1 MAVKLSDEITQELG
15 YEYCQKFGIST
26 LVKNK
31 TINGK
36 VFDDSTSQTLA
47 LGGIT
52 EGVYNYEM
60 CAAYATIANGGEY
73 NKPTLYSK
81 VVDHDGNV
89 LLDGTGES
97 HTVIKDST
105 AYLLT
110 NAMEDV
116 VNSGTGTACQ
126 LPNMPVAGKTGTTT
140 SNKDLWFCGFTPY
153 YTCAVWGGYDDN
165 KECDY
170 DTSFRFR
177 LWKGIMS
184 RIHENLEEKDFKVPS
199 SVERK
204 SICTITGNSQ
214 EADARLLQNILQKTL
229 CLLRH
234 VPDTDIL
241 TEANPTLPQ
250 KMTAVP
256 MLILPDLLPEKTA
269 VIQRPVIRPVTQQ
282 PAAIQPAVLQ
292 RVAQPV
298 VLQVVQPV
306 AQPAVLQVVQPVV
319 QPAVLQ
325 VVQPKVLHLSNIQK
339 NAG

>member
-1 MAVKLSDEITQELG
+1 
-15 YEYCQKFGIST
+15 
-26 LVKNK
+26 
-31 TINGK
+31 
-36 VFDDSTSQTLA
+36 
-47 LGGIT
+47 
-52 EGVYNYEM
+52 
-60 CAAYATIANGGEY
+60 
-73 NKPTLYSK
+73 
-81 VVDHDGNV
+81 
-89 LLDGTGES
+89 
-97 HTVIKDST
+97 
-105 AYLLT
+105 
-110 NAMEDV
+110 
-116 VNSGTGTACQ
+116 
-126 LPNMPVAGKTGTTT
+126 MPV
-140 SNKDLWFCGFTPY
+140 Y
-153 YTCAVWGGYDDN
+153 Y
-165 KECDY
+165 
-170 DTSFRFR
+170 
-177 LWKGIMS
+177 
-184 RIHENLEEKDFKVPS
+184 RI
-199 SVERK
+199 
-204 SICTITGNSQ
+204 
-214 EADARLLQNILQKTL
+214 ILQKTL

-325 VVQPKVLHLSNIQK
+325 VVQPKVLHLSNYTEK